1 MGTVFDLVTN
11 ESVQNGNFV
20 RPFLEWGCSRTK
32 MENFWS
38 GTHFLNIRFY
48 VVTWFGC
55 QDDSSKGMCLS
66 ARAGLVNASASKNST
81 VVRAAPTARLF
92 FLIFNQSDHC
102 SLTFPLP
109 CRRLCFS
116 SLLLLFSLV
125 FIVIGGRISSSEL
138 HNVSSLLV
146 FFTSLSLEQKVSI
159 KSTWLHCVSCLF

>member
-1 MGTVFDLVTN
+1 
-11 ESVQNGNFV
+11 
-20 RPFLEWGCSRTK
+20 
-32 MENFWS
+32 
-38 GTHFLNIRFY
+38 
-48 VVTWFGC
+48 
-55 QDDSSKGMCLS
+55 MCLS

-81 VVRAAPTARLF
+81 EVRAAPTARLF

-102 SLTFPLP
+102 SLTLPLP

-125 FIVIGGRISSSEL
+125 FIVIGERISSSEL

-159 KSTWLHCVSCLF
+159 KST